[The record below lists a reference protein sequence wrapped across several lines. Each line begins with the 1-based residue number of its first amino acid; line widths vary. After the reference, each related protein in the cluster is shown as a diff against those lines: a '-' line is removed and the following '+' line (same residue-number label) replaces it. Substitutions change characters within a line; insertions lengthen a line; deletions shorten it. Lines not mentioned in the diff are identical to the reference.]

1 MMKSVIRQL
10 VINFIVIEAL
20 YVQRNIV
27 TQCDLLNDEI
37 SRMEN
42 SKVNFRAKITIF
54 FKYKKKI

>member
-10 VINFIVIEAL
+10 VINFIVSEAL

-27 TQCDLLNDEI
+27 TQCDLLSDEI

-42 SKVNFRAKITIF
+42 SKVNLEQKLLF
-54 FKYKKKI
+54 FYKNL